1 MILATVSGISIL
13 LFLFISSCI
22 YSTSVFIFVVLLCQ
36 SREQFHVERIQKTQM
51 SRLLILSAP
60 EETNK
65 LDTLCTMLKANNG
78 KAFSQK
84 GNK

>member
-1 MILATVSGISIL
+1 
-13 LFLFISSCI
+13 
-22 YSTSVFIFVVLLCQ
+22 
-36 SREQFHVERIQKTQM
+36 M